1 MTNICSICCIM
12 PCKRLR
18 RAPAMSDFVMKGLP
32 SFNFAA
38 IAMGVAFFGDGKAC
52 MSVSDIMT
60 VFVTFVL
67 AMQATDCIAIL
78 TRLRCNRRLRE
89 QVGVTLLKCRG
100 AIGRRLVAGLL
111 EEHRILS
118 ATYRGRRTSIPL
130 TVRDKL
136 LAFCNEQF
144 SQLLL
149 ESRDVQRVGRN
160 YPCFVK
166 QMILDLTT
174 RQGVDCKKIKWMPV
188 LKMFCIFMRQ
198 LKVPRSDVVC
208 RIELA
213 QELHDSASL
222 LQIELAQEL
231 IELAQD

>member
-1 MTNICSICCIM
+1 
-12 PCKRLR
+12 
-18 RAPAMSDFVMKGLP
+18 MSDFVMKGLP

-118 ATYRGRRTSIPL
+118 ATYRGRRISIPL
-130 TVRDKL
+130 TLRDKF
-136 LAFCNEQF
+136 LAFCNIQF

-149 ESRDVQRVGRN
+149 KSRDVQRLGRTC
-160 YPCFVK
+160 PGFIK
-166 QMILDLTT
+166 QTISDLTT
-174 RQGVDCKKIKWMPV
+174 RQRVDWKKINWMAV
-188 LKMFCIFMRQ
+188 LKMFCIFIRQ
-198 LKVPRSDVVC
+198 LKVPHSDVVC
-208 RIELA
+208 QINFSQALR
-213 QELHDSASL
+213 DSAL
-222 LQIELAQEL
+222 VLRADDDQ
-231 IELAQD
+231 